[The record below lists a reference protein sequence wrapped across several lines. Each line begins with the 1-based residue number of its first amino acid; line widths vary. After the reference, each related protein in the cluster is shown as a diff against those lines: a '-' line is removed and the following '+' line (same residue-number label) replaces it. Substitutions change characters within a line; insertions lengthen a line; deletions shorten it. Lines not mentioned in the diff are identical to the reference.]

1 MNTTRTATAKT
12 LEKIGNIAA
21 YSFWIS
27 SALVVIGFFAI
38 LCTFDTPAGYQVG
51 QLFALNGFIMLSSI
65 GALTACAKIL
75 KARGE
80 Y

>member
-1 MNTTRTATAKT
+1 MNTTRTTTGK
-12 LEKIGNIAA
+12 LIEKIGTVAA

-27 SALVVIGFFAI
+27 SALVVIGLFAV
-38 LCTFDTPAGYQVG
+38 LYSFDTPSAYRVG
-51 QLFALNGFIMLSSI
+51 QLFALNGFVLLGSI
-65 GALTACAKIL
+65 GVLVTCAKIL

>member
-1 MNTTRTATAKT
+1 MNTTRTTTAKAV
-12 LEKIGNIAA
+12 EKIGNIAA

-27 SALVVIGFFAI
+27 SALVVIGFFAV
-38 LCTFDTPAGYQVG
+38 LYTFDTPSAYRVG

-65 GALTACAKIL
+65 GVLVTCAKIL

>member
-1 MNTTRTATAKT
+1 MNTTRSATSKLIQT
-12 LEKIGNIAA
+12 VGNIAA
-21 YSFWIS
+21 YIFWITA
-27 SALVVIGFFAI
+27 ALVVIGFFAV
-38 LCTFDTPAGYQVG
+38 LYSFDTPAAYRVG

-65 GALTACAKIL
+65 GALATCAKIL